1 MVAIG
6 ALEVAAQHMTNE
18 ECFRLRRDV
27 QMKTLLQWM
36 ESNRNNSADNN
47 PNLLHNIMIPGANDA
62 SRAPS
67 QSTYLKMLDWL
78 GRIPFDES
86 ELMDLQRYVYDTSYG
101 DGDQRSRNNL
111 KH

>member
-1 MVAIG
+1 MVAMK

-67 QSTYLKMLDWL
+67 QSTYLKMLDWR

-86 ELMDLQRYVYDTSYG
+86 ELMDLQRYVYDISYG